1 MEGENHENEAID
13 EVLGD
18 GEVVDGEEAIEFV
31 FLGIS
36 AHDGEQMLFWEYKVC
51 DMTFELDYVLEI
63 PRDMSHVFVDRN
75 QRNIMIIDRDTNER
89 YRCEISLNVVE
100 KKNICVGNGWN
111 NFVKSKP
118 LEKGD
123 TLLCVLYDDNPY
135 NLHVC
140 LADRLRFF
148 TMSPANN
155 DLNKMKAATTNGVH
169 AFLNDLSGVTS
180 KSTIKHNYI
189 HGTIPSRSA
198 SAFKD
203 VLQEGKVYEI
213 GIFRV
218 SRNKRTYIIVENNTS
233 MLQFSGSTTFTPQE
247 YDDGK
252 IPRYVFEFV
261 PFEELHK
268 RFNKEA
274 HADVIGV
281 IIDMTPIEERTTA
294 YGKSDIM
301 SLYLRNKSGDI
312 FKVTLWGDFVS
323 MFDKKFKQYKHAALE
338 PNVAIFTSILVK
350 QFQGEFLV
358 QSSRSTT
365 IYINIDIP
373 EAIELAQASK
383 AANVMDENANLSP
396 LAVRP
401 KIDKVKTLSEILDI
415 AAAGDNMSAVYHC
428 AATVEDIL
436 VKNGWYYVSCPECR
450 KTVFPTETDFHC
462 DNCKVDVAY
471 PKTRFRLELQVKDP
485 TASTIFVLFDDV
497 AEQVVQVKLADL
509 TSNLEKHYLMEN
521 VKDSELPEQLLKI
534 IGTTHVFQIRM
545 GSYFE
550 SRGRQS
556 FTANKI
562 LKPVVKVEE
571 EDTKDEICS
580 SSSEPPTIKTP
591 IPAQKRRRLI
601 LHSSPE
607 SGNMD
612 QKDIAEDLH
621 D

>member
-1 MEGENHENEAID
+1 
-13 EVLGD
+13 
-18 GEVVDGEEAIEFV
+18 
-31 FLGIS
+31 
-36 AHDGEQMLFWEYKVC
+36 
-51 DMTFELDYVLEI
+51 
-63 PRDMSHVFVDRN
+63 
-75 QRNIMIIDRDTNER
+75 
-89 YRCEISLNVVE
+89 
-100 KKNICVGNGWN
+100 
-111 NFVKSKP
+111 
-118 LEKGD
+118 
-123 TLLCVLYDDNPY
+123 
-135 NLHVC
+135 
-140 LADRLRFF
+140 
-148 TMSPANN
+148 MSPANN
-155 DLNKMKAATTNGVH
+155 DLNKMKAATTDGVH

-218 SRNKRTYIIVENNTS
+218 SKNKRSYIIVENNTS

-261 PFEELHK
+261 PFEDLHK

-274 HADVIGV
+274 HAVYYFWSFLIRCSFISTTGV
-281 IIDMTPIEERTTA
+281 FLFA
-294 YGKSDIM
+294 C
-301 SLYLRNKSGDI
+301 
-312 FKVTLWGDFVS
+312 
-323 MFDKKFKQYKHAALE
+323 
-338 PNVAIFTSILVK
+338 
-350 QFQGEFLV
+350 EFLV

-383 AANVMDENANLSP
+383 ATNVMDENASLPP

-401 KIDKVKTLSEILDI
+401 KIDKVKTISEILDI

-497 AEQVVQVKLADL
+497 AEQVVQVKLGDL
-509 TSNLEKHYLMEN
+509 TSNLEKRYLVEN